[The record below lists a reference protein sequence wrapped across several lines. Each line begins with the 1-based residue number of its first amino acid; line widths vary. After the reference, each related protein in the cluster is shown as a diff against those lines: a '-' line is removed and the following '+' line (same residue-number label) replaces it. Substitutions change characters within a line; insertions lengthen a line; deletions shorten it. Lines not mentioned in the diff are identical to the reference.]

1 MSPILAPVVPIF
13 SQNNVTSYQPLPV
26 FLLRPVLMQWSLS
39 TISWSPLYGQ
49 QEIKKKMDL
58 VLWLVRYSIQEL
70 KGKEHTA
77 TTCAV
82 TAATTCIV
90 TNSFQAQVL

>member
-1 MSPILAPVVPIF
+1 
-13 SQNNVTSYQPLPV
+13 
-26 FLLRPVLMQWSLS
+26 
-39 TISWSPLYGQ
+39 
-49 QEIKKKMDL
+49 MDL